1 MVSTHSE
8 FSESARVPDRGHVTR
23 KSEAALLVRRKKKEK
38 KKKKRESRLARLRE
52 SDANP
57 RRGRSLRREITQW
70 EIVDERFPK
79 WARKLKIKKEL
90 QHMVNCASGDFVD
103 VMGEKLMME
112 MVQKRRFL
120 GY

>member
-1 MVSTHSE
+1 VVSTHSE
-8 FSESARVPDRGHVTR
+8 FSKSARVPDRGHVTR

-38 KKKKRESRLARLRE
+38 KRESRLASLRE

-57 RRGRSLRREITQW
+57 RQGRSLWREITQW
-70 EIVDERFPK
+70 EIVDERFPT
-79 WARKLKIKKEL
+79 WGRKLKIRKEL
-90 QHMVNCASGDFVD
+90 HMVNCASGDFVD
-103 VMGEKLMME
+103 DMGEKLMME